1 MGDRA
6 LNDSDTFSPK
16 RIFDEAFP
24 LYLAMGM
31 TYELYWDGR
40 PELAVSY
47 RKADQ
52 IRQKQRNND
61 AWLQGVYFR
70 MAVASTLDKKA
81 KYPKE
86 PFRIGESEPNPDTGM
101 TIQQEKA
108 KAAMLLFA
116 ERFNTKMHS
125 DATQRGDMVEYT
137 D

>member
-6 LNDSDTFSPK
+6 LKESGTFSPK
-16 RIFDEAFP
+16 QVFEEAFP
-24 LYLAMGM
+24 IYLAMGM

-47 RKADQ
+47 RKADL
-52 IRQKQRNND
+52 IRQKRSNND

-86 PFRIGESEPNPDTGM
+86 PLRIGESEPHHDTGLTM
-101 TIQQEKA
+101 KQEKA
-108 KAAMLLFA
+108 KAAMLVFA
-116 ERFNTKMHS
+116 ERFNKKMHS
-125 DATQRGDMVEYT
+125 DAKAKG
-137 D
+137 